1 MKILHIFKVMFALI
15 FFSHISYAASGVDP
29 LVDEPQRKVAS
40 TTNSGFVAPSEITTF
55 NRYVG
60 IPLKAAK
67 IFLWTSC
74 AAPVTGVK
82 SLFFAAYGYEGG
94 VSLKSD
100 ERLSKFKQGL
110 AFTLGA
116 PFIGF
121 GFAAVYA
128 AFAYNGGVGSL
139 I

>member
-1 MKILHIFKVMFALI
+1 MKILYTFKVMFALV
-15 FFSHISYAASGVDP
+15 FFSHISCAASGVDS
-29 LVDEPQRKVAS
+29 LVDEQRKVTS

-60 IPLKAAK
+60 IPLTATK

-74 AAPVTGVK
+74 AAPFTGVK
-82 SLFFAAYGYEGG
+82 SIFFAAYGYEGG

-100 ERLSKFKQGL
+100 ELLSKFKQGV

-116 PFIGF
+116 PVIGF
-121 GFAAVYA
+121 GFAVAYA
-128 AFAYNGGVGSL
+128 AFAYNGGIGSL
-139 I
+139 V